1 MRKSDFPPV
10 EGFSNLPCKG
20 ETTMAVG
27 PDERAVL
34 ARGRERAGHTPEYVA
49 HPASQ
54 WRLVA
59 ILTLIVMLSAID
71 RQALALLVD
80 PIKADLEL
88 TDGQMGVLIGAA
100 MAVTGLLV
108 GPPAGFLADRLCRR
122 CMVGASALLW
132 SVLTGACGLCSSFG
146 QLLAARAGVG
156 LFEGVAAPATAS
168 MLRDALSP
176 ERRGRGFAVFAMAP
190 MIGTGLAMLAGG
202 AMIAAIA
209 ALNVRGLPL
218 IGALKPWQIV
228 FVLFGLIGLPA
239 AALIV
244 PLKEPRRTEHEAT
257 MGSPTLGEAWA
268 HLNAHGR
275 IYWPLMAFAT
285 LHGMLS
291 LSFAAWAPALLGR
304 TWGLA
309 PARIGLTFGIMMLVL
324 APIGLVVAG
333 GAIDRLTRLGRPN
346 PAGVGIIAT
355 LIIWAAATTM
365 PIAPS
370 PGLFWALLGVL
381 LLASGTALPVAST
394 IMAGITPSRAM
405 GKITAL
411 QGLISGFLSATVAP
425 SLPPALAGSLFQ
437 GSRRALGDALSLAV
451 FVYGALAL
459 VAILA
464 VRSGLRRQAGPLQ
477 QH

>member
-1 MRKSDFPPV
+1 
-10 EGFSNLPCKG
+10 
-20 ETTMAVG
+20 MAVEAEG
-27 PDERAVL
+27 AASAPKPKPADRAFDY
-34 ARGRERAGHTPEYVA
+34 AA
-49 HPASQ
+49 HPPGQ
-54 WRLVA
+54 WRLVVL
-59 ILTLIVMLSAID
+59 LTVVVMLSAVD
-71 RQALALLVD
+71 RQALSLLVD
-80 PIKADLEL
+80 PIRKDLGL
-88 TDGQMGVLIGAA
+88 NDGQMGILIGAA

-108 GPPAGFLADRLCRR
+108 GPPAGFLADRFCRR

-132 SVLTGACGLCSSFG
+132 SVLTAACGLSSSFG

-202 AMIAAIA
+202 AMIAAIG
-209 ALNVRGLPL
+209 ALKVRGLPL
-218 IGALKPWQIV
+218 VGALHPWQMV

-239 AALIV
+239 AALMIAIA
-244 PLKEPRRTEHEAT
+244 EPRRTGHEASI
-257 MGSPTLGEAWA
+257 GGASLSEAWT

-304 TWGLA
+304 TWGLD
-309 PARIGLTFGIMMLVL
+309 PARIGLTFGILMLVL
-324 APIGLVVAG
+324 APLGLVLVG
-333 GAIDRLTRLGRPN
+333 TTIDRLARRGRPD
-346 PAGVGIIAT
+346 PAGVGIVAT
-355 LIIWAAATTM
+355 LVIWTAATAM

-370 PGLFWALLGVL
+370 PALFWTLLAVL
-381 LLASGTALPVAST
+381 LLASGAALPVAST
-394 IMAGITPSRAM
+394 ILAEITPSRAM
-405 GKITAL
+405 GKIVAL

-425 SLPPALAGSLFQ
+425 SLPPALAAGLFH
-437 GSRRALGDALSLAV
+437 GAKRSLGDALSLAV

-459 VAILA
+459 LA
-464 VRSGLRRQAGPLQ
+464 VLMVRSALRRRP
-477 QH
+477 

>member
-1 MRKSDFPPV
+1 
-10 EGFSNLPCKG
+10 
-20 ETTMAVG
+20 MAVETREG
-27 PDERAVL
+27 TVV
-34 ARGRERAGHTPEYVA
+34 ARGHRVAPKEQDYAARA
-49 HPASQ
+49 ASQ

-59 ILTLIVMLSAID
+59 VLTVVVMLSAVD

-80 PIKADLEL
+80 PIKADLRL
-88 TDGQMGVLIGAA
+88 SDGQMGALIGAA
-100 MAVTGLLV
+100 VAVTGLLV
-108 GPPAGFLADRLCRR
+108 GPPAGFLADRFCRR

-132 SVLTGACGLCSSFG
+132 SVLTAACGFSSSFV

-202 AMIAAIA
+202 AMIAAIG
-209 ALNVRGLPL
+209 ALKVHGLPL
-218 IGALKPWQIV
+218 VGALKPWQIV

-239 AALIV
+239 AALI
-244 PLKEPRRTEHEAT
+244 LLMAEPRRAEHEAAI
-257 MGSPTLGEAWA
+257 GGASLKEAWT

-275 IYWPLMAFAT
+275 IYWPLMAFGT

-304 TWGLA
+304 TWGLDT
-309 PARIGLTFGIMMLVL
+309 ARIGLTFGVMMLLL
-324 APIGLVVAG
+324 APLGLVIAG
-333 GAIDRLTRLGRPN
+333 ETIDRLARRGRPD
-346 PAGVGIIAT
+346 PAGVGIVAT

-370 PGLFWALLGVL
+370 PGLFWTLLGVL
-381 LLASGTALPVAST
+381 LLASGTAVPVAST
-394 IMAGITPSRAM
+394 ILAGITPSRAM
-405 GKITAL
+405 GKIVAL

-425 SLPPALAGSLFQ
+425 SLPPALAAGLFHGSK
-437 GSRRALGDALSLAV
+437 RALGDALSLAV
-451 FVYGALAL
+451 FIYGALAL
-459 VAILA
+459 LA
-464 VRSGLRRQAGPLQ
+464 VLMVRSALRRG
-477 QH
+477 H